1 MTNCGLEVSQMP
13 APRPRPIDPK
23 TALRTRITEL
33 SLKLSTST
41 NLYVVSETIR
51 SIREAQASLEALED

>member
-1 MTNCGLEVSQMP
+1 MTNYGAEVAQMP
-13 APRPRPIDPK
+13 APRPRPLNPR
-23 TALRTRITEL
+23 TVLRTRIAEL
-33 SLKLSTST
+33 SLELSAAT